1 MSDFEIKNKVC
12 QRKEA
17 KELRE
22 SLTNEYRKECSISIE
37 KQLRGTSMYHE
48 AHAVFSYASFGS
60 EVDTWEI
67 NRKILKDGKI
77 LYLPKTNAKEKKME
91 FYPVSD
97 LSGLKA
103 GYMGIYEPLEIDNHE
118 IKEGRILMIMPGL
131 AFDRKKNRLGYGGG
145 FYDRYLAQY
154 PEFTTIMLAY
164 AKQEMPQIITEDTDR
179 KVMQIITENEI
190 IT

>member
-1 MSDFEIKNKVC
+1 MSNFEIKNKVC

-22 SLTNEYRKECSISIE
+22 GLSNVYRKECSLSIE
-37 KQLRGTSMYHE
+37 KHVRSTLMYHE

-67 NRKILKDGKI
+67 NRKILKDGKR
-77 LYLPKTNAKEKKME
+77 LYLPKTYPKEMKMI
-91 FYPVSD
+91 FYPVTD
-97 LSGLKA
+97 LSELEA
-103 GYMGIYEPLEIDNHE
+103 GYMGIYEPLEIGNHE
-118 IKEGRILMIMPGL
+118 VKEDRILMLMPGL
-131 AFDRKKNRLGYGGG
+131 AFDREKRRLGYGGG

-154 PEFTTIMLAY
+154 PELTTIMLAY
-164 AKQEMPQIITEDTDR
+164 AKQEMPRIITEDTDR

>member
-12 QRKEA
+12 QRKVA

-67 NRKILKDGKI
+67 NRKILKDGKR
-77 LYLPKTNAKEKKME
+77 LYLPKTYPKEIKMI
-91 FYPVSD
+91 FYPVTD
-97 LSGLKA
+97 LSELEA
-103 GYMGIYEPLEIDNHE
+103 GYMGIYEPLEIGNHE

-145 FYDRYLAQY
+145 FYDRYLAQC